1 MLDLFLT
8 IKSKVGEQMGRQ
20 VNFICTKNDIATII
34 EFIHT
39 HDASFYKDC
48 YAKKEF
54 FRVDNVSAQENLEC
68 YWIFLN
74 QYYQQ
79 IGGEY
84 ILENCFFEAEV
95 IQFTKEAYIDEMF
108 YCRIWACFGF
118 WTKINGVDSY
128 VYKPKDFEKFYSS
141 LARFIKKKALVEKSK
156 SFWFMQ
162 DAYQICKERNL
173 VLPNPASSELQ
184 LELP

>member
-1 MLDLFLT
+1 
-8 IKSKVGEQMGRQ
+8 MGRQ
-20 VNFICTKNDIATII
+20 VNFICTKKDIATIV

-54 FRVDNVSAQENLEC
+54 FRVDNLSAQENQGC
-68 YWIFLN
+68 YWICLN

-79 IGGEY
+79 TGGEN
-84 ILENCFFEAEV
+84 ILSKYFHAEV
-95 IQFTKEAYIDEMF
+95 IQFTKEAYIDEIF
-108 YCRIWACFGF
+108 YCRIWADLGF

-128 VYKPKDFEKFYSS
+128 VYKSKDFEKFYNS
-141 LARFIKKKALVEKSK
+141 LARFIKKKALVEKLK
-156 SFWFMQ
+156 IYWFMQ

-173 VLPNPASSELQ
+173 VLPAPTSPKVQ
-184 LELP
+184 LELPCAKLRENGLKKL